1 MGLFNKKKQPNEEA
15 SSPAGMD
22 MTPMV
27 TMLAAAPE
35 EQRRQMLT
43 DRLAV
48 FADQDDATRAKGM
61 RAMLAAALALP
72 DDDYTKIAASRL
84 DVLVDMSPEQRM
96 TLMQTHAAVV
106 KDLGD
111 EQRDKEMR
119 TMRAVVGELPASQR
133 ETVMGMMQ
141 KLGMMP

>member
-1 MGLFNKKKQPNEEA
+1 MGLFSKKKQPQAEA
-15 SSPAGMD
+15 SSPGMD

-48 FADQDDATRAKGM
+48 FAAQDEATRAKGM
-61 RAMLAAALALP
+61 AAMLEAALTLP
-72 DDDYTKIAASRL
+72 DDDYTTIASSRL
-84 DVLVDMSPEQRM
+84 AVLLGMSPEQRM
-96 TLMQTHAAVV
+96 SLMQSHAAAV

-111 EQRDKEMR
+111 VKRDKEMR
-119 TMRAVVGELPASQR
+119 TMRAVVSQLPEQQR
-133 ETVMGMMQ
+133 EMVMGMMQ
-141 KLGMMP
+141 KLGMMQ

>member
-1 MGLFNKKKQPNEEA
+1 MGLFNKKKQPSAEV

-48 FADQDDATRAKGM
+48 FAAQDETIRAKGM
-61 RAMLAAALALP
+61 GAMLTAALALP

-84 DVLVDMSPEQRM
+84 NVLLGMSPEQRM
-96 TLMQTHAAVV
+96 TLMQTHAAAV
-106 KDLGD
+106 KGLDGD
-111 EQRDKEMR
+111 QRGKEIR
-119 TMRAVVGELPASQR
+119 TMRAVIGELPEPQR
-133 ETVMGMMQ
+133 EMVMGMMQ